1 MMYPFVHVPSK
12 GLVGSLLNLPLKPA
26 QVGLKMV
33 LSSAEMVKTSQTYA
47 NGVFSYYF
55 DFMAPYWVALN
66 SFQRTEKTKLVK
78 HQPQETAQDY
88 LELLHFNMEIA
99 RKGFL
104 STVRSMNQFHAR
116 EMQRRHSAWLNT
128 LFDRE
133 GEDISE
139 HAERLSHLV
148 KLIMHEYPKA
158 IQDIEPHFGFHF
170 DDGGYVKA
178 SETDRFTLYQVL
190 PWKKCTEVRQNGKPV
205 LIIPPYVLGASIL
218 AFLPGENKSYSHCFA
233 NQGIPTYIRIMKD
246 INENPAV
253 QTMTGE
259 DDCLD
264 MKHFCEVIRERH
276 GKPVTLNGFCQGGFV
291 AALNLMS
298 GELDGLVDAFIT
310 CVAPMDGTRS
320 KALVEY
326 LKHIPARFRDLG
338 YAGKTLPNGNRIV
351 DGKVMSWV
359 YKLKSM
365 EREAPIFTYYR
376 DLMMFNRPDMENIKI
391 TPTAAALNYWLIY
404 ERNDL
409 PIGITQLS
417 FDSFTKPIAKDG
429 TLPVTLFGRPLNFK
443 RLKEKGIK
451 WLLCY
456 AEEDDLIDREAA
468 LAPADFIDVEV
479 TVFPKGHGAI
489 ATSWS
494 LPTSECAL
502 HRRFKDGYRGPVR
515 YQLDLDG
522 LTENFTCDSGE

>member
-1 MMYPFVHVPSK
+1 M
-12 GLVGSLLNLPLKPA
+12 
-26 QVGLKMV
+26 
-33 LSSAEMVKTSQTYA
+33 KT
-47 NGVFSYYF
+47 
-55 DFMAPYWVALN
+55 
-66 SFQRTEKTKLVK
+66 
-78 HQPQETAQDY
+78 
-88 LELLHFNMEIA
+88 
-99 RKGFL
+99 
-104 STVRSMNQFHAR
+104 
-116 EMQRRHSAWLNT
+116 
-128 LFDRE
+128 
-133 GEDISE
+133 
-139 HAERLSHLV
+139 
-148 KLIMHEYPKA
+148 
-158 IQDIEPHFGFHF
+158 
-170 DDGGYVKA
+170 
-178 SETDRFTLYQVL
+178 
-190 PWKKCTEVRQNGKPV
+190 
-205 LIIPPYVLGASIL
+205 
-218 AFLPGENKSYSHCFA
+218 
-233 NQGIPTYIRIMKD
+233 
-246 INENPAV
+246 
-253 QTMTGE
+253 
-259 DDCLD
+259 
-264 MKHFCEVIRERH
+264 FCEVIRERH

-326 LKHIPARFRDLG
+326 LEHIPQRFRDLG
-338 YAGKTLPNGNRIV
+338 YAAKTLPNGNRIV

-376 DLMMFNRPDMENIKI
+376 DLMMFNRPDLENIKI

-417 FDSFTKPIAKDG
+417 FDSFTKPVASDG

-443 RLKEKGIK
+443 RIQEKGIK

-456 AEEDDLIDREAA
+456 AEEDDLVDREAA
-468 LAPADFIDVEV
+468 LAPADFVDVEI

-502 HRRFKDGYRGPVR
+502 HRRFKEGYRGPVR

-522 LTENFTCDSGE
+522 ITECLTCEGEE

>member
-1 MMYPFVHVPSK
+1 M
-12 GLVGSLLNLPLKPA
+12 
-26 QVGLKMV
+26 
-33 LSSAEMVKTSQTYA
+33 
-47 NGVFSYYF
+47 
-55 DFMAPYWVALN
+55 
-66 SFQRTEKTKLVK
+66 
-78 HQPQETAQDY
+78 
-88 LELLHFNMEIA
+88 
-99 RKGFL
+99 
-104 STVRSMNQFHAR
+104 
-116 EMQRRHSAWLNT
+116 
-128 LFDRE
+128 
-133 GEDISE
+133 
-139 HAERLSHLV
+139 
-148 KLIMHEYPKA
+148 
-158 IQDIEPHFGFHF
+158 
-170 DDGGYVKA
+170 
-178 SETDRFTLYQVL
+178 L
-190 PWKKCTEVRQNGKPV
+190 PWKGCTEVRRGGKPV

-218 AFLPGENKSYSHCFA
+218 AFLPGENKSYTHCFA

-246 INENPAV
+246 INTTPAV

-264 MKHFCEVIRERH
+264 MKRFCEVIRERH

-298 GELDGLVDAFIT
+298 GELDGLVDAFVT

-326 LKHIPARFRDLG
+326 LEHIPPRFRDLG
-338 YAGKTLPNGNRIV
+338 YAEKTLPNGNLIV

-376 DLMMFNRPDMENIKI
+376 DLTLFNREDLEHIRI

-404 ERNDL
+404 ERSDL

-417 FDSFTKPIAKDG
+417 FDSFTKPVSGDG
-429 TLPVTLFGRPLNFK
+429 TLPVRLFDRPLNFK
-443 RLKEKGIK
+443 RLKEKGIP

-456 AEEDDLIDREAA
+456 AAEDDLVDKEAA

-502 HRRFKDGYRGPVR
+502 HRCFKEGYRGPVR

-522 LTENFTCDSGE
+522 IPDGFTCDAGT

>member
-1 MMYPFVHVPSK
+1 MMYPYVRVPSK

-26 QVGLKMV
+26 ELGMKWV
-33 LSSAEMVKTSQTYA
+33 LSSAELAKASQTYL
-47 NGVFSYYF
+47 NGVCSYYF
-55 DFMAPYWVALN
+55 DFMSPYWVALN
-66 SFQRTEKTKLVK
+66 SFQRTETTKLVK
-78 HQPQETAQDY
+78 HQPHETARDY

-99 RKGFL
+99 RKGML
-104 STVRSMNQFHAR
+104 STMRSMNQFHAR
-116 EMQRRHSAWLNT
+116 EMQRRQSAWINT

-133 GEDISE
+133 GEDIAE

-148 KLIMHEYPKA
+148 KLLTVEYPKA
-158 IQDIEPHFGFHF
+158 IRDIEPHFGFHF

-178 SETDRFTLYQVL
+178 AETDRFVLYQVL
-190 PWKKCTEVRQNGKPV
+190 PWKGCTVVRPNGKPV
-205 LIIPPYVLGASIL
+205 LVIPPYVLGASIL
-218 AFLPGENKSYSHCFA
+218 GFLPGENKSYTHCFA

-246 INENPAV
+246 IHSNPAV

-264 MKHFCEVIRERH
+264 MKRFCEVIRERH

-320 KALVEY
+320 RALVEY
-326 LKHIPARFRDLG
+326 LEHIPPRFRDLG

-376 DLMMFNRPDMENIKI
+376 DLTMFNRPDMENIKI

-417 FDSFTKPIAKDG
+417 FDSYTKPVSSDG
-429 TLPVTLFGRPLNFK
+429 TLPVQLFGRPLNFK
-443 RLKEKGIK
+443 RIQEKGIK

-456 AEEDDLIDREAA
+456 AEDDDLVDRDAA
-468 LAPADFIDVEV
+468 LAPADFVALEV
-479 TVFPKGHGAI
+479 SVFPKGHGAI

-502 HRRFKDGYRGPVR
+502 HRRFKQGYRGPVR

-522 LTENFTCDSGE
+522 MTEGFT

>member
-1 MMYPFVHVPSK
+1 MYLYARVPSK
-12 GLVGSLLNLPLKPA
+12 GLVGSLLNLPLRPA
-26 QVGLKMV
+26 ELGMKWV
-33 LSSAEMVKTSQTYA
+33 LSSAELAKASQTYL
-47 NGVFSYYF
+47 NGVCSYYF
-55 DFMAPYWVALN
+55 DFMSPYWVALN
-66 SFQRTEKTKLVK
+66 SFQRTETTKLVK
-78 HQPQETAQDY
+78 HQPHETARDY
-88 LELLHFNMEIA
+88 LELFHFNMEIA
-99 RKGFL
+99 RKGLL
-104 STVRSMNQFHAR
+104 STMRSMNQFHAR
-116 EMQRRHSAWLNT
+116 EMQRRQSAWINT

-133 GEDISE
+133 GEDIAQ
-139 HAERLSHLV
+139 HAERLSRLV
-148 KLIMHEYPKA
+148 KLLTVEYPKA
-158 IQDIEPHFGFHF
+158 IRDIEPHFGFHF

-178 SETDRFTLYQVL
+178 AETDRFILYQVL
-190 PWKKCTEVRQNGKPV
+190 PWKGCTVVRPNGKPV
-205 LIIPPYVLGASIL
+205 LVIPPYVLGASIL
-218 AFLPGENKSYSHCFA
+218 GFLPGENKSYTHCFA

-246 INENPAV
+246 INETPAV

-276 GKPVTLNGFCQGGFV
+276 GKAVTLNGFCQGGFV

-326 LKHIPARFRDLG
+326 LEHIPPRFRDLG

-376 DLMMFNRPDMENIKI
+376 DLTLFNRPDLENIKI

-417 FDSFTKPIAKDG
+417 FDSFTKPVASDG
-429 TLPVTLFGRPLNFK
+429 TLPVKLFGRPLNFK
-443 RLKEKGIK
+443 RIQEKGIK

-456 AEEDDLIDREAA
+456 AEGDDLVDREAA
-468 LAPADFIDVEV
+468 LAPADFVALEV
-479 TVFPKGHGAI
+479 SVFPKGHGAI

-502 HRRFKDGYRGPVR
+502 HRRFKEGYRGPVR
-515 YQLDLDG
+515 YQLDLDDM
-522 LTENFTCDSGE
+522 TEGFT

>member
-1 MMYPFVHVPSK
+1 MMNPFALIPSK

-26 QVGLKMV
+26 EVSLKMAV
-33 LSSAEMVKTSQTYA
+33 SSAEILKASQAYV
-47 NGVFSYYF
+47 NGVCSYTY

-66 SFQRTEKTKLVK
+66 SFQRTEKKKIVE
-78 HQPQETAQDY
+78 HQPAETARDY

-99 RKGFL
+99 RKGML
-104 STVRSMNQFHAR
+104 STVRTMNQFHAR
-116 EMQRRHSAWLNT
+116 EMQRRYSAWLNT

-133 GEDISE
+133 GEDIAQ

-148 KLIMHEYPKA
+148 KVLTYEYPQA
-158 IQDIEPHFGFHF
+158 IRDIEPQFGFHF
-170 DDGGYVKA
+170 DDGGYIKA
-178 SETDRFTLYQVL
+178 AETDRFTLYQVL
-190 PWKKCTEVRQNGKPV
+190 PWKECTAVRQNGKPV
-205 LIIPPYVLGASIL
+205 LVIPPYVLGASIL
-218 AFLPGENKSYSHCFA
+218 GFLPGENKSYTHCFA
-233 NQGIPTYIRIMKD
+233 NQGIPTYIPIMKD
-246 INENPAV
+246 IAENPAV

-264 MKHFCEVIRERH
+264 MKHFCEVILKRH

-320 KALVEY
+320 KALMEY
-326 LKHIPARFRDLG
+326 LEHIPPRFRDLG

-365 EREAPIFTYYR
+365 EREAPIYTYYR
-376 DLMMFNRPDMENIKI
+376 DLTMFNRSDLENIKI

-429 TLPVTLFGRPLNFK
+429 TLPVTLFGRPLNFT
-443 RLKEKGIK
+443 RMKEKGIK

-456 AEEDDLIDREAA
+456 AEEDDLVDRDAA
-468 LAPADFIDVEV
+468 LAPADFIDVEIS
-479 TVFPKGHGAI
+479 VFPKGHGAI

-502 HRRFKDGYRGPVR
+502 HRHFREGFRGPVR

-522 LTENFTCDSGE
+522 ISECLTCDGVE